1 MIEGPGSPPSKEH
14 PSMKTIL
21 RVLILALL
29 LQAIPSATQA
39 EVLVYKFANK
49 AHRGVKI
56 EDGTRRTYF
65 WPENGSDKID
75 LYVFFEPDEIDEA
88 KISSQITR
96 MGVPIVP
103 GTLGVNHTKRQ
114 KRILGSDPGEPTEPG
129 FTCWGRYRG
138 PGNKRYLAVLEAKR
152 EPFDGTPR
160 DSSVAIWQGP
170 CTLLDIGGGL
180 TEYYPLNLTW
190 SLWRVDGGFN
200 GSVGSHRDGRQYK
213 TAVTPVA
220 LDLATTRAVNNV
232 GLDRAGAI
240 EYACDNLFPD
250 YIELTPDP

>member
-1 MIEGPGSPPSKEH
+1 
-14 PSMKTIL
+14 MKTTL
-21 RVLILALL
+21 CLISLAFFLPT
-29 LQAIPSATQA
+29 AFPSAQA
-39 EVLVYKFANK
+39 EVLVYKFNNK
-49 AHRGVKI
+49 AHRGSKI
-56 EDGTRRTYF
+56 EDGTRGSYF
-65 WPENGSDKID
+65 WPKDGSDRID
-75 LYVFFEPDEIDEA
+75 LYVFFEPDEIDES

-103 GTLGVNHTKRQ
+103 GTLWVNHTKRQ
-114 KRILGSDPGEPTEPG
+114 KRILGSDPGEPADSG

-138 PGNKRYLAVLEAKR
+138 PGNKRYLAVLEANR